1 MSGIRFSIFFSTF
14 TLFIAAL
21 TTAAVAQ
28 DDVRAYVVPHTE
40 VFDLPSAEIGQTYEI
55 RVALPDSYGT
65 DAQQDSYPLLVLLD
79 ADYSFAIARNV
90 AQHLAQRHNQLPEMI
105 IVAIAYPGAA
115 EDYDFYHLTRTRDYT
130 PFFFPSGGYGEEIQ
144 RVSGGGPAFLNFIE
158 SDLFPALDARYPIS
172 AEDRTLEGHSYGG
185 LFTTWVLFT
194 RPDLFA
200 RWIIVSPSYWYADE
214 FIFGY
219 EDEFA
224 ATHDTLN
231 EVVFATVGSWERN
244 SELDM
249 IELMD
254 RMVAQIEAHDYD
266 GLSLDHY
273 LYEQETH
280 ASIWPAAISRGLRSV
295 FNEPLPGQEAPPE
308 DH

>member
-1 MSGIRFSIFFSTF
+1 MPGIRFSIYF
-14 TLFIAAL
+14 AAL
-21 TTAAVAQ
+21 AAFISTLTAAAVAQ
-28 DDVRAYVVPHTE
+28 DEARAYVVPNTE
-40 VFDLPSAEIGQTYEI
+40 VFDLTSEEIGQTYEI

-65 DAQQDSYPLLVLLD
+65 DAQLESYPLLVLLD

-90 AQHLAQRHNQLPEMI
+90 VQHLAQRNNQLPEMI

-130 PFFFPSGGYGEEIQ
+130 PFFFPTGGYGEEIQ
-144 RVSGGGPAFLNFIE
+144 RVSGGGPAFLNFIQG
-158 SDLFPALDARYPIS
+158 DLFPALEERYPIS
-172 AEDRTLEGHSYGG
+172 TEDRTLEGHSYGG

-200 RWIIVSPSYWYADE
+200 RWIIVSPSYWYADD

-224 ATHDTLN
+224 ANHDTLD
-231 EVVFATVGSWERN
+231 EVVFAAVGSWERN

-254 RMVAQIEAHDYD
+254 RMVAQIESHGYE

-273 LYEQETH
+273 LFEQETH

-295 FNEPLPGQEAPPE
+295 FNEPLPGQEVPPE

>member
-1 MSGIRFSIFFSTF
+1 MFGIRFS
-14 TLFIAAL
+14 TLLAAL
-21 TTAAVAQ
+21 ALLTTTLSAHAQ
-28 DDVRAYVVPHTE
+28 GDTRPYVIPNTE
-40 VFDLPSAEIGQTYEI
+40 VFDLTSEEIGQTYEI

-65 DAQQDSYPLLVLLD
+65 DAQQDRYPLLILLD

-90 AQHLAQRHNQLPEMI
+90 VQHLAQRRNQLPEMI

-115 EDYDFYHLTRTRDYT
+115 EDYDHYHLTRTRDYT
-130 PFFFPSGGYGEEIQ
+130 PLFFPSGGYGEEIQ

-158 SDLFPALDARYPIS
+158 HNLFPVLEARYPVS
-172 AEDRTLEGHSYGG
+172 AEDRTLEGHSFGG
-185 LFTTWVLFT
+185 LFATWVLFT
-194 RPDLFA
+194 QPDLFA

-214 FIFGY
+214 FIYGY

-254 RMVAQIEAHDYD
+254 RMAAQIEAHDYA
-266 GLSLDHY
+266 GLSFDHY

-295 FNEPLPGQEAPPE
+295 FNEPLPGREALPE

>member
-1 MSGIRFSIFFSTF
+1 LSGFRVSVFLSAIV
-14 TLFIAAL
+14 LFITTL
-21 TTAAVAQ
+21 TTAALAQ
-28 DDVRAYVVPHTE
+28 NEARPFVVPNTE
-40 VFDLPSAEIGQTYEI
+40 VFDLRSEDIGQTYEI

-65 DAQQDSYPLLVLLD
+65 DEQQESYPLLVLLD

-90 AQHLAQRHNQLPEMI
+90 VQHLAQRHNQLPEMI

-130 PFFFPSGGYGEEIQ
+130 PFFFPTGGYGEEMQ

-158 SDLFPALDARYPIS
+158 SDLFPVLENRYPIS
-172 AEDRTLEGHSYGG
+172 DEDRTLEGHSYGG

-214 FIFGY
+214 FIYGY

-224 ATHDTLN
+224 ANHDTLN

-254 RMVAQIEAHDYD
+254 RMAAQIEAHDYD
-266 GLSLDHY
+266 GLSFDHY